1 MKDLGLKGTAT
12 QKWTRLLSHHTCLAY
27 PISFLPLPSTIAF
40 NWQEVEAHPLI
51 GIELLDVSLN
61 KSASGFSFSNLQVC
75 SYWALTESSM
85 SNGFLPAELMF
96 KIAWPHFS
104 KETLYHLKF
113 KPKLNKKN
121 HKAVFI
127 LWLSTYPSWSRKL
140 PSVRFWG
147 LVFGELCSLVV
158 SHYAAVLCNVYF
170 LNSNY

>member
-140 PSVRFWG
+140 TSVRFWG

>member
-1 MKDLGLKGTAT
+1 MKKYIINLHSISSIMKDLGLKGTAT

-61 KSASGFSFSNLQVC
+61 KSASGFSFCNLQVC

-113 KPKLNKKN
+113 KPKFKK
-121 HKAVFI
+121 KTTKQSLFYDCLLI
-127 LWLSTYPSWSRKL
+127 LPDLESWLR
-140 PSVRFWG
+140 WG
-147 LVFGELCSLVV
+147 SEVWCLASF
-158 SHYAAVLCNVYF
+158 VLWR
-170 LNSNY
+170 

>member
-113 KPKLNKKN
+113 KPKFKKN

-127 LWLSTYPSWSRKL
+127 LWLSPYPSWSRKL
-140 PSVRFWG
+140 TSVRFWG